1 MKRDG
6 EDNSMCNLRIL
17 RSVIYRILQMP
28 HIQGDAEGSQSGVR
42 EQNSYIE
49 RVSKNEETRQ
59 IIFRAYNS
67 LPKTKN
73 QISISQ

>member
-1 MKRDG
+1 M
-6 EDNSMCNLRIL
+6 L
-17 RSVIYRILQMP
+17 
-28 HIQGDAEGSQSGVR
+28 HIQGDAEGSQSWVR

-59 IIFRAYNS
+59 TTFRAYNS

-73 QISISQ
+73 

>member
-17 RSVIYRILQMP
+17 RSVIYRILQML
-28 HIQGDAEGSQSGVR
+28 HIQGDAEGSQSWVR

-59 IIFRAYNS
+59 TTFRAYNS

-73 QISISQ
+73 

>member
-17 RSVIYRILQMP
+17 RSVIYRILQML

>member
-17 RSVIYRILQMP
+17 RSVIYRILQML

-49 RVSKNEETRQ
+49 RVSKSEETRQ
-59 IIFRAYNS
+59 TTFRAYNS

-73 QISISQ
+73 

>member
-17 RSVIYRILQMP
+17 RSVIYRILQML

-59 IIFRAYNS
+59 TTFRAYNS

-73 QISISQ
+73 